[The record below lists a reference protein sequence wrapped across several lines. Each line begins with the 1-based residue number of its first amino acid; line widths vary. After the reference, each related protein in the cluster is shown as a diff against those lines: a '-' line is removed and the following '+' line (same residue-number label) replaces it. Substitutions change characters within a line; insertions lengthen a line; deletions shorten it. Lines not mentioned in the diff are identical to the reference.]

1 MPEQSRL
8 SISGGMRLW
17 LVLGAVLFFLGR
29 CWGDDAPASGP
40 LRWNLRDDFRP
51 APELTNPMAD
61 GHGFGTVWHFL
72 RTTRHEG
79 PIEARSWARDGR
91 YLELREWQSPRFRNP
106 RDGWTY
112 QSFPSR
118 PPAMGR
124 NRTAEQK
131 GVKLA
136 AGDILLEPGPE
147 AAIIIGWR
155 SPAAATV
162 QVKGQFELVDNPQD
176 RNAGVRWYVE
186 RGLAPQL
193 ERGFDSTVLATGRL
207 TPGAETRHGSF
218 HIKELPVAEGE
229 FLYFVLDALA
239 DGRIEPHTGDATRFD
254 VTITAG
260 NVQPAPAPSFEH
272 EVLPILAANCQSC
285 HGGGRPRGGLD
296 LGSAESLLEGGQHGP
311 SVELGHPDRSRL
323 IDRVRTGEMPPGE
336 RHRLTFGEVELL
348 WQWIRAQV
356 PEEVVVHHEPP
367 AAEPTGGGDRAVD
380 HDHWAFN
387 PPRKQPLPKVQA
399 TNRVK
404 TAVDQFV
411 LARLEAAGLGFS
423 PDADRTAL
431 IRRASF
437 DLLGLPPAP
446 SDVEQFLNDP
456 RPDAYARMVDRL
468 LASPRYGERWG
479 RHWLDVAGYVDVAGL
494 DGVVDFVL
502 VNEGIW
508 RYRDYVVRAFNQDK
522 PFDRFL
528 SEQLAG
534 DELVDWK
541 SAEEITPEILEPL
554 TATGFLRSVVDLTQD
569 LQHGVGE
576 RYKVLFRVMD
586 VVSTSLMGLTFEC
599 ARCHD
604 HKYEPISQHDYY
616 ALMACFEPAYN
627 VHNGWVVGDKR
638 HLSDRPFDEQQAI
651 NRCNAQVDAEAQL
664 LRDERTKINQN
675 AAIEE
680 KEKKRR
686 MDDLTVRIEGV
697 EAKLKEYNHV
707 QAVWDCGPIPVSRMF
722 RRGDWKDRGVRVDP
736 SFPPVL
742 DTPETTRVVQ
752 SAETAGMS
760 SGRRLAFAR
769 WLTRDD
775 HPLTARVM
783 VNRSWHHLFGR
794 GIVATPGNLGRS
806 GSPPSH
812 PELLD
817 WLAVEFAENGWS
829 LKRLHRLLMMSTVY
843 RQTSRRETLGQT
855 SLAETRDPENR
866 LLWRSNLR
874 RLDAEVIRDAVLAV
888 CDVLDG
894 RLGGPPVMLK
904 SPPSG
909 LLTVEAAANGTDH
922 LRRSLYLFARRN
934 YPMTFLEVFDAP
946 IMPVNCTRRDPG
958 ASVLQSLTFLNA
970 DFVVNQA
977 GKLAATIDHNSPGVS
992 TETVRTAY
1000 IMVLSRPPTDVE
1012 LQMGCDLLS
1021 DQVKIYGDTGM
1032 SQPEASQQAL
1042 VDLCHMLLCSNEF
1055 LHVE

>member
-1 MPEQSRL
+1 
-8 SISGGMRLW
+8 
-17 LVLGAVLFFLGR
+17 
-29 CWGDDAPASGP
+29 
-40 LRWNLRDDFRP
+40 
-51 APELTNPMAD
+51 MAD
-61 GHGFGTVWHFL
+61 RHGYGTVWHFL
-72 RTTRHEG
+72 RSTRHEG
-79 PIEARSWARDGR
+79 PIEARRWARDGR
-91 YLELREWQSPRFRNP
+91 YLELREWQSPRFGNP

-118 PPAMGR
+118 PPAVGR
-124 NRTAEQK
+124 NRTSEQK
-131 GVKLA
+131 GVQIA

-155 SPAAATV
+155 SPTAATI
-162 QVKGQFELVDNPQD
+162 QVKGQFELADNFQD
-176 RNAGVRWYVE
+176 GNAGARWYVE

-193 ERGFDSTVLATGRL
+193 ERGFESAVLATGRL
-207 TPGAETRHGSF
+207 APGAETRHGSF
-218 HIKELPVAEGE
+218 QIKELPVKEGE

-239 DGRIEPHTGDATRFD
+239 DGRIEPHAGDATRFD

-260 NVQPAPAPSFEH
+260 NIQPALAPSFEH
-272 EVLPILAANCQSC
+272 QVLPILAANCQSC
-285 HGGGRPRGGLD
+285 HGGARPRGALD
-296 LGSAESLLEGGQHGP
+296 VGSAKSLLKGGQHGP
-311 SVELGHPDRSRL
+311 SVVPGHPNRSRL

-336 RHRLTFGEVELL
+336 HRRLTFDQVEVL

-356 PEEVVVHHEPP
+356 PGEVAVHHGPPAVEPP
-367 AAEPTGGGDRAVD
+367 AVEPPAVEPSAVEPSAVEPPAEGEQAVD
-380 HDHWAFN
+380 HGHWAFN
-387 PPRKQPLPKVQA
+387 PPRKQPLPEVQA
-399 TNRVK
+399 THRVK

-411 LARLEAAGLGFS
+411 LARLEAAGLSFS
-423 PDADRTAL
+423 PDANRNAL

-468 LASPRYGERWG
+468 LASPRYGQRWA

-522 PFDRFL
+522 PFDRFVT
-528 SEQLAG
+528 EQLAG

-541 SAEEITPEILEPL
+541 SAGKMTPEILEPL
-554 TATGFLRSVVDLTQD
+554 TATGFLRSVVDLTKD
-569 LQHGVGE
+569 PQHGVDE

-586 VVSTSLMGLTFEC
+586 TVSTSLMGLTLEC

-604 HKYEPISQHDYY
+604 HKYEPISQRDYY

-651 NRCNAQVDAEAQL
+651 NGYNAQVDAEAQL
-664 LRDERTKINQN
+664 LRDERTKINQD

-697 EAKLKEYNHV
+697 EARLKKYNHL
-707 QAVWDCGPIPVSRMF
+707 QAVWDCGPVPVSRMF
-722 RRGDWKDRGVRVDP
+722 RRGDWRDRGVRVDP
-736 SFPPVL
+736 SFPAVL
-742 DTPETTRVVQ
+742 DTPETTRVMRPV
-752 SAETAGMS
+752 ETAGTS
-760 SGRRLAFAR
+760 SGRRLAFAQ

-817 WLAVEFAENGWS
+817 WLAVDFAENGWS

-843 RQTSRRETLGQT
+843 RQTSRRETLGQA
-855 SLAETRDPENR
+855 SLGETRDPENR
-866 LLWRSNLR
+866 LLWRSHLR
-874 RLDAEVIRDAVLAV
+874 RLDAEVIRDSVLAV

-894 RLGGPPVMLK
+894 RLEGPPVVLNA
-904 SPPSG
+904 PPSG
-909 LLTVEAAANGTDH
+909 LLTVEATANGTDH

-934 YPMTFLEVFDAP
+934 YPLTFLEVFGAP

-977 GKLAATIDHNSPGVS
+977 EKLAATIDHEFPGGC
-992 TETVRTAY
+992 TEAVRTAY
-1000 IMVLSRPPTDVE
+1000 GMVLSRTPTGEE
-1012 LQMGCDLLS
+1012 LQMGCDLLA
-1021 DQVKIYGDTGM
+1021 DQVKIYGGTGM
-1032 SQPEASQQAL
+1032 AQPEASQQAL